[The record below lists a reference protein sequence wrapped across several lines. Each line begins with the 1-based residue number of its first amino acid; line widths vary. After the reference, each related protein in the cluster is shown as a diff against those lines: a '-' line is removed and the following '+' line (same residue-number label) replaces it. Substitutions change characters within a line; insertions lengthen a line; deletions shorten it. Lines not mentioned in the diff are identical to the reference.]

1 MWPVLVVMPHIGAN
15 ATVELEAAEDQ
26 EPVEALQWRL
36 PRIGAGAPEGFQN
49 VGSVRT
55 EGC

>member
-1 MWPVLVVMPHIGAN
+1 MPHIGAN